1 MKNLH
6 SLHNRTHL
14 TILHIFHHLCI
25 TAASPLIPCDR
36 TVKVTINQTTYP
48 LTPTRATT
56 TTTPHHIHLFLNPH
70 NRHPYVI
77 HTHRITDQT
86 TRRLEL
92 TTTLPSK
99 TSVPGRAQ
107 RRPMLRTE
115 SHAPDRITTLT
126 FPASTSQH
134 QLSIMTLVTHMLLS
148 VPILNT
154 RQSWNIVRDNE
165 AHEQT
170 LQLII
175 ATITLRS
182 YHKIWSSIAHVPAPL
197 PQATTLDHTP
207 TTQRHNVIPSRPSPS
222 KRRRL
227 T

>member
-1 MKNLH
+1 
-6 SLHNRTHL
+6 
-14 TILHIFHHLCI
+14 
-25 TAASPLIPCDR
+25 
-36 TVKVTINQTTYP
+36 
-48 LTPTRATT
+48 
-56 TTTPHHIHLFLNPH
+56 
-70 NRHPYVI
+70 
-77 HTHRITDQT
+77 
-86 TRRLEL
+86 
-92 TTTLPSK
+92 
-99 TSVPGRAQ
+99 
-107 RRPMLRTE
+107 MLRTE
-115 SHAPDRITTLT
+115 SDAPDRLTTLT

-134 QLSIMTLVTHMLLS
+134 QLSIITLVTHMLLS

-154 RQSWNIVRDNE
+154 QQSWNMVRDNE

-207 TTQRHNVIPSRPSPS
+207 NTQRHNVLPSRPNRS